1 MRLRTIGLISTLVLG
16 LLAAPLT
23 GEAQQEGK
31 VHRIGVLI
39 TVSPGVATEP
49 FLDGFRQG
57 LRELGYVEYVEGKNV
72 VLEIRFG
79 ESKRDR
85 VANLAA
91 ELVRL
96 KVDII
101 VAGGNLAIRA
111 AKKATRVIPIVMRT
125 GTDPV
130 RRGFVD
136 SLAHPGGNIT
146 GMISLNS
153 GLNAKRLEL
162 LAETVP
168 GVKRIAVLTASRRFA
183 AREGRRYKKMV
194 TAARALGVKL
204 QVLKARDANA
214 IDSAF
219 LAMSKERAEALNV
232 RASAHL
238 LRYMDRIRDLASKN
252 RLPSM
257 FYHSTY
263 VEREGL
269 MSYSAN
275 VRDEWRRT
283 ARIVDKIL
291 KGANPADLPVE
302 QPKKFELV
310 INLKTAKQL
319 GITIPPEVLLR
330 ADKVIK

>member
-1 MRLRTIGLISTLVLG
+1 MRLRTIGFIATLVLG
-16 LLAAPLT
+16 LLAGPLPA
-23 GEAQQEGK
+23 EAQQAGK

-39 TVSPGVATEP
+39 SASPGVATEP

-57 LRELGYVEYVEGKNV
+57 LRELGYVEGKNFV
-72 VLEIRFG
+72 FEIRWG
-79 ESKRDR
+79 EMKRDR
-85 VANLAA
+85 ISNLAA

-101 VAGGNLAIRA
+101 VAGGFLAIAA

-125 GTDPV
+125 GSDPV

-146 GMISLNS
+146 GMISLNT
-153 GLNAKRLEL
+153 GLNVKRLEL

-183 AREGRRYKKMV
+183 AREGRLYKKMEAV
-194 TAARALGVKL
+194 ARALGVKL
-204 QVLKARDANA
+204 QVLKARGPNT
-214 IDSAF
+214 IDNAF

-232 RASAHL
+232 IGSIRL
-238 LRYMDRIRDLASKN
+238 LKYLDRIRDLATKN

-257 FYHSTY
+257 FYHGTY
-263 VEREGL
+263 VERGGL

-291 KGANPADLPVE
+291 KGANPVDLPVE
-302 QPKKFELV
+302 QSTKFELV
-310 INLKTAKQL
+310 INLKTARQL
-319 GITIPPEVLLR
+319 GITIPPKVLFR
-330 ADKVIK
+330 ADRVIK